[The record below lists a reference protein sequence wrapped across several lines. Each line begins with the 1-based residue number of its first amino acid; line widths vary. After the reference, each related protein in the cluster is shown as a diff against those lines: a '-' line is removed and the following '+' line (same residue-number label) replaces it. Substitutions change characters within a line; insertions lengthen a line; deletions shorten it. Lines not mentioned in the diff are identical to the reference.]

1 MKSITIDI
9 SDQAYNKFRE
19 LLEKL
24 PKGSFKILDDDPDVL
39 TAEEKKVF
47 YSIQDKIDKGDF
59 SDFEDWDNLKESI

>member
-59 SDFEDWDNLKESI
+59 SDFEDWDNLKDSI

>member
-24 PKGSFKILDDDPDVL
+24 PKGSFKILDDDPDIL